1 MKTFEDVAAYVNY
14 DKRPS
19 ALFNKYLKRK
29 MYGSIF
35 DILIV
40 ECDYAGLLGFE
51 AFLFNEANRK
61 LYHLASTELDCL
73 EEAELLIEDSSF
85 WRYMRVYETIPD
97 NLAEIYTIFNYEN
110 KNYRPKIFSYE

>member
-1 MKTFEDVAAYVNY
+1 MKTFEDVTAYVNY

-19 ALFNKYLKRK
+19 TLFSKRFKRK
-29 MYGSIF
+29 MYGSTF
-35 DILIV
+35 NILII

-51 AFLFNEANRK
+51 VFLLNETNGK
-61 LYHLASTELDCL
+61 FYHLASTELECF

-85 WRYMRVYETIPD
+85 WRYMKVYKTIPD
-97 NLAEIYTIFNYEN
+97 NLSEVYTIFHHEN